1 MRTTQKE
8 KLRKPLVFCIGCIK
22 KIQIYSLYARRVLDN
37 FPLHAVQFSVRISRC
52 MISQL
57 EKSAKTL

>member
-1 MRTTQKE
+1 MRTTRKE
-8 KLRKPLVFCIGCIK
+8 KLRKPQFFLYRMYK